1 MFAKLFSSITE
12 SSLWSEPK
20 EVRLLFVTMLAKAD
34 QAGFVEA
41 SIPGLARVA
50 NLTIQETEAGLECLQ
65 SPDTYSKNPDNA
77 GRRVLTVPGGFV
89 LLNYEDYRSR
99 RSTEERR
106 EYMREYMKDYR
117 KQNVNKSKQSLTKV
131 KLGKPPLSQAETE
144 TETETEAIS
153 SNEASASVAV
163 ATHPQWQQSIRDF
176 FDTTFGTKSRITR
189 KRQTALNARWKD
201 QWWQD
206 NWQAALDRGGQ
217 SAFLRGGND
226 RGWVIDFEFF
236 LKPDTATKIL
246 EGKYDDRQGTEK
258 LSNAQAREKR
268 NADSFQWIIDGAEEA
283 RRIAK
288 GNGDRASTAANVLV
302 EDGG

>member
-34 QAGFVEA
+34 QTGFVEA

-50 NLTIQETEAGLECLQ
+50 NLTVEETEAGLECLQ
-65 SPDTYSKNPDNA
+65 SPDTYSKNPDNE

-117 KQNVNKSKQSLTKV
+117 KQNVNNRKQSVSKV
-131 KLGKPPLSQAETE
+131 NRGKPPLSQAETE
-144 TETETEAIS
+144 TETETIS
-153 SNEASASVAV
+153 TNEASASVAV
-163 ATHPQWQQSIRDF
+163 ATHPQWQEAIRDS
-176 FDTTFGTKSRITR
+176 FDATFGATSRITAKR
-189 KRQTALNARWKD
+189 KTQLNARWKD
-201 QWWQD
+201 AWWRD

-236 LKPDTATKIL
+236 LKPDTVTKIL
-246 EGKYDDRQGTEK
+246 EGKYDDRQGATKPNSAQQREA
-258 LSNAQAREKR
+258 LNASGFDWIRQA
-268 NADSFQWIIDGAEEA
+268 AA
-283 RRIAK
+283 RAA
-288 GNGDRASTAANVLV
+288 ASSGEGV
-302 EDGG
+302 ESATGTGETLFIEG